1 MIDLTIDVEKTRK
14 KLVEFI
20 REETQKTGF
29 ERVIFGLSGGV
40 DSSLVAYLC
49 QEAIRKENAIALIMP
64 YKTSD
69 SKDLADAELVVKNA
83 GIKHKVIDIT
93 PMIDAYF
100 SDFPEADRK
109 RRGNKMARERM
120 SILYDHSA
128 LEKALVVGSS
138 NKSEML
144 FGYGTIYGDLA
155 CAINPLGNL
164 YKTQVR
170 QLALG
175 VGVPERIV
183 SKIPS
188 AGLWPGQTDEGE
200 LGFTYEVAD
209 KILYLLVDKGIDKKE
224 VMKEGFEESLVEA
237 IIAKIK
243 ASAFKRRLPI
253 IAELN
258 DEEE

>member
-1 MIDLTIDVEKTRK
+1 TE
-14 KLVEFI
+14 
-20 REETQKTGF
+20 
-29 ERVIFGLSGGV
+29 
-40 DSSLVAYLC
+40 
-49 QEAIRKENAIALIMP
+49 
-64 YKTSD
+64 
-69 SKDLADAELVVKNA
+69 
-83 GIKHKVIDIT
+83 IKHKVIDIT

-144 FGYGTIYGDLA
+144 LGYGTIYGDLA

-258 DEEE
+258 DGEK